1 MPAGTAFS
9 SSLESNVLNLTL
21 RGGTLAV
28 ATSNTLTYT
37 SGTGATLMPLFLAF
51 LTTATNDGT
60 LVELAAA
67 GAYATRP
74 AFNGT
79 TGQQFST
86 GAGTNVAS
94 SGGSALVNASAL
106 TFTASGAANNGIVG
120 IAICYTNTV
129 NTVSSAMNVD
139 PSVLYYGDLTGGS
152 VSLAIGQAITFAA
165 GAISVTLD

>member
-21 RGGTLAV
+21 RGGSLAV

-37 SGTGATLMPLFLAF
+37 AGAGATLMPLYLAF
-51 LTTATNDGT
+51 LTAAPNDGG
-60 LVELAAA
+60 LVELAAG
-67 GAYATRP
+67 GAYGTRP
-74 AFNGT
+74 GFNGT
-79 TGQQFST
+79 AGQQFST

-94 SGGSALVNASAL
+94 SGGAALVNAQAL
-106 TFTASGAANNGIVG
+106 TFTATGAANNGIVG
-120 IAICYTNTV
+120 IAICYTNVV
-129 NTVSSAMNVD
+129 NTTSSAMNVD

-152 VSLAIGQAITFAA
+152 VSLAIGQSITFAA

>member
-21 RGGTLAV
+21 RGGSLAV
-28 ATSNTLTYT
+28 TGSNTLTYT
-37 SGTGATLMPLFLAF
+37 TGTGASLMPLYLAF
-51 LTTATNDGT
+51 LTTATSDGT

-67 GAYATRP
+67 GAYATRVD
-74 AFNGT
+74 FNGT
-79 TGQQFST
+79 SGQQFST

-94 SGGSALVNASAL
+94 SGGAALVNAQAI
-106 TFTASGAANNGIVG
+106 TFTATGAANNGIVG
-120 IAICYTNTV
+120 IAICYTDTV
-129 NTVSSAMNVD
+129 NTVPSAMSTD

-152 VSLAIGQAITFAA
+152 VSLAIGQSITFAA